1 MKSIVIYSAKGGVG
15 KTTTTVNLAKKLVSE
30 GKKVFIIDAD
40 VNTPSTHVLLG
51 DDALVNDQLMFAS
64 IGLNQANTIF
74 IQQKEL
80 KQFFKSTIAQV
91 YKFKPDIV
99 LIDTPPSISEIHNE
113 LLAQFDISGM
123 FFVTQANALSFS
135 DIKRAIPFFYVRNIR
150 IAGVI
155 LNMVGL
161 HKGEID
167 ISDKLEGFDV
177 LSRIPFVN
185 DLQFNLNDY
194 DNVVNVINQLDSA
207 SYYFDEMSYLN
218 VSDDEIIEN
227 ELDRLFARYKA
238 HYEDFKI
245 KAHIFLN
252 KWALY
257 LEKCVEEAT
266 CKNDSERYSDMLY
279 NLHDRQNGWFD
290 RLIAKYI
297 DKAMKI
303 YGIEKPHRFYNLQ
316 TWDYIKDN
324 FLHEYLEIV
333 YNPELLMEPILST
346 QSIKRL
352 LEAEYDEEKQS
363 TFMVLHN
370 RAFAKSSM
378 SNTTEKN
385 DIAKIEKIEKIQLFA
400 GEIITARLILNSKTH
415 FAVPRISIEID
426 DEEIILFANEVMPIY
441 SKQFSELVDSGMY
454 IKVNDNRYIPV
465 ESELTMPNKN
475 LIAAY
480 YEVTKNVA

>member
-30 GKKVFIIDAD
+30 RKKVFIIDAD

-51 DDALVNDQLMFAS
+51 DNALVNAQLMFSS
-64 IGLNQANTIF
+64 IGLDQANTIF
-74 IQQKEL
+74 IQQSEL
-80 KQFFKSTIAQV
+80 KQFFKRTIAQV
-91 YKFKPDIV
+91 NQFKPDIV

-123 FFVTQANALSFS
+123 FFVSQANALSFS

-161 HKGEID
+161 HKDEID
-167 ISDKLEGFDV
+167 ISDKLESFDV

-207 SYYFDEMSYLN
+207 SYYFDEMSYLD
-218 VSDDEIIEN
+218 VGDDEIIEY
-227 ELDRLFARYKA
+227 ELDRLFARYNF
-238 HYEDFKI
+238 YYDNFKI
-245 KAHIFLN
+245 KSHKFLN

-266 CKNDSERYSDMLY
+266 CKNDNEKYNDMLY
-279 NLHDRQNGWFD
+279 KFHDRESGYYD
-290 RLIAKYI
+290 YLVTKYL
-297 DKAMKI
+297 DKAMRF
-303 YGIEKPHRFYNLQ
+303 YGIEKPNRFYNLQ

-324 FLHEYLEIV
+324 FLPRQMDV
-333 YNPELLMEPILST
+333 FFNPELIRQQNLST
-346 QSIKRL
+346 QLIKRL
-352 LEAEYDEEKQS
+352 LEAEYDEDKQG

-370 RAFAKSSM
+370 HAFAKSSM
-378 SNTTEKN
+378 NNITQKD
-385 DIAKIEKIEKIQLFA
+385 DIAKIEKIEKVQLFA
-400 GEIITARLILNSKTH
+400 GEIVSARLVLNSKTH
-415 FAVPRISIEID
+415 YAVPRVSIEID
-426 DEEIILFANEVMPIY
+426 GEEIILFANEVMPVY
-441 SKQFSELVDSGMY
+441 SKQLSKLIDSGMY
-454 IKVNDNRYIPV
+454 IKVSETRYIPV
-465 ESELTMPNKN
+465 ESELAMPNKN

-480 YEVTKNVA
+480 HEVIKNVA

>member
-15 KTTTTVNLAKKLVSE
+15 KTTTTVNIAKKLVSE

-194 DNVVNVINQLDSA
+194 DNVVNVINQLGSA
-207 SYYFDEMSYLN
+207 SYHFDDMNYLDVN
-218 VSDDEIIEN
+218 DDEIIEF
-227 ELDRLFARYKA
+227 ELDSLFSRYYSYYQHFEAKA
-238 HYEDFKI
+238 HL
-245 KAHIFLN
+245 FLN
-252 KWALY
+252 KWTSY
-257 LEKCVEEAT
+257 LEKRSKEVSCRR
-266 CKNDSERYSDMLY
+266 DQERYDSMVY
-279 NLHDRQNGWFD
+279 NLRDHETGYYDG
-290 RLIAKYI
+290 LYLKYI
-297 DKAMKI
+297 NKAMSI
-303 YGIEKPHRFYNLQ
+303 FGIEQPHRFYNLQ
-316 TWDYIKDN
+316 TWDYVKNN
-324 FLHEYLEIV
+324 FLPNHMELFLNPRLLLEP
-333 YNPELLMEPILST
+333 YMLTHL
-346 QSIKRL
+346 IKRL

-378 SNTTEKN
+378 SSTTEK
-385 DIAKIEKIEKIQLFA
+385 DDTAKIEKVQLFA
-400 GEIITARLILNSKTH
+400 GELITARLILNSKTH
-415 FAVPRISIEID
+415 FAVPRVSIEID
-426 DEEIILFANEVMPIY
+426 DEEIILFANEVIPVY
-441 SKQFSELVDSGMY
+441 SKQFNKLINSGVY
-454 IKVNDNRYIPV
+454 IKVSDTRYIPI
-465 ESELTMPNKN
+465 ESELITPNKKQ
-475 LIAAY
+475 IAAY
-480 YEVTKNVA
+480 HEVTKNVA